1 MDIMSQKSKWIPS
14 VTPPAFVCPS
24 HASQVTT
31 SLIKHNLM
39 LGFFKGTQ
47 LYVVILQIAFS
58 PWNIVAPI
66 TLKRLF
72 QTLCQPDFP
81 FKVITFPILKKL
93 TFVVLSSFQV
103 VYYSWSFCWVLVAR
117 KTFVIP
123 VLFGGILLTNSR
135 RWIEIGLPCVNSPP
149 AAIFM
154 RITLSPH
161 DDAGFLHKLLSSLSP
176 TLAAILSKC

>member
-1 MDIMSQKSKWIPS
+1 MSQKSKWIPS

-72 QTLCQPDFP
+72 LNLIFP
-81 FKVITFPILKKL
+81 FKVIAFPILKDSHL
-93 TFVVLSSFQV
+93 LYCLRFRLFTTHEHT
-103 VYYSWSFCWVLVAR
+103 SFCWVLLAR

-154 RITLSPH
+154 RLTLSLH

>member
-1 MDIMSQKSKWIPS
+1 MSQKSKWIPS

-47 LYVVILQIAFS
+47 LYVVFLQIAFS

-81 FKVITFPILKKL
+81 IQSNCFPHFKNSHLLYCLRFRLFT
-93 TFVVLSSFQV
+93 THEHT
-103 VYYSWSFCWVLVAR
+103 SFCWVLEAR

-154 RITLSPH
+154 RLTLSLH

>member
-1 MDIMSQKSKWIPS
+1 MSQKSKWIPS

-72 QTLCQPDFP
+72 LNLIFP
-81 FKVITFPILKKL
+81 FKVIAFPILKNSHLLYCLRFRLFTTHEHK
-93 TFVVLSSFQV
+93 
-103 VYYSWSFCWVLVAR
+103 SFCWVLVAW

-154 RITLSPH
+154 RLTLSPH

>member
-1 MDIMSQKSKWIPS
+1 MSQKSKWIPS

-58 PWNIVAPI
+58 PWSIVAPI

-72 QTLCQPDFP
+72 LNLIFP
-81 FKVITFPILKKL
+81 FKVITFPILKDSHL
-93 TFVVLSSFQV
+93 LYCLRFRLFTTHEHT
-103 VYYSWSFCWVLVAR
+103 SFCWVLEAR

-154 RITLSPH
+154 RLTLSPH